1 MDLEQLEKLN
11 ELKEKGILTQ
21 EEFDI
26 KKKEILNNKEVTAS
40 TKQMGVNWKNVAIS
54 FGITL
59 GYFLVF
65 IIYYGVIFSFNESK
79 EVLDIAGIIYRL
91 LTAVVFTILAIK
103 FETKKY
109 KNTVPAWAAFVG
121 ILFLREIAVWM
132 ISYQFLQIKN
142 GSRELKTNQDSSKN

>member
-1 MDLEQLEKLN
+1 M
-11 ELKEKGILTQ
+11 
-21 EEFDI
+21 
-26 KKKEILNNKEVTAS
+26 AS
-40 TKQMGVNWKNVAIS
+40 
-54 FGITL
+54 FFHL
-59 GYFLVF
+59 
-65 IIYYGVIFSFNESK
+65 SK

-109 KNTVPAWAAFVG
+109 KNTVPAWAAFIG